1 MSTLRRRALNS
12 SKWTMKDFVNKKGF
26 TGNFFLNFFR
36 LDLDCESPTGAFTQA
51 YCAGIGKRARCCVL
65 PIAGQALLCQP
76 PISA

>member
-1 MSTLRRRALNS
+1 MDNEG
-12 SKWTMKDFVNKKGF
+12 FYQQKGIYRQ
-26 TGNFFLNFFR
+26 FFLNFFR

-51 YCAGIGKRARCCVL
+51 LCAEIGKRARCCVL